1 MPPDTFAAEAFPY
14 LHKDGEYAKRFSQ
27 PTDLVR
33 NIRRVKRDELRDEYL
48 KLIEYAPHRAD
59 RGKCYFVDGHTG
71 IPSGTSESNRFEDHL
86 AMALWKLKKFWPRAD
101 GGQFYLLDYQFP
113 LQARRSD
120 RGIGKVDLVGLTEK
134 RRFMVIEL
142 KVKPKGE
149 KNRRENP
156 VAALLQG
163 LRYAAIVQANQEVI
177 AKEVESR
184 FKITV
189 AEQPPIVQVLAPE
202 DWWQGWIQFAGSTPT
217 ATGFGELAEDIEEQ
231 IGVTI
236 ECAALKVERQQL
248 SFGGDGQP
256 PRLARIPEL
265 RYLRLGAS

>member
-14 LHKDGEYAKRFSQ
+14 LHKDGEYAKRLSQ

-33 NIRRVKRDELRDEYL
+33 NIKQVKRDELRDEYL

-59 RGKCYFVDGHTG
+59 RGKCYLVDGHTG
-71 IPSGTSESNRFEDHL
+71 IPSGTSDSNRFEDHL
-86 AMALWKLKKFWPRAD
+86 AMALWKLKRFWPRAD

-113 LQARRSD
+113 LQARQSD
-120 RGIGKVDLVGLTEK
+120 RGIGKVDLVGLTKK

-149 KNRRENP
+149 NNRGKTP

-189 AEQPPIVQVLAPE
+189 AEQPPIVQVLAARGLVGRL
-202 DWWQGWIQFAGSTPT
+202 DTIRRQHAHRHWIWRARQRYRRTDRRNYRVRGAQGRT
-217 ATGFGELAEDIEEQ
+217 AATF
-231 IGVTI
+231 
-236 ECAALKVERQQL
+236 
-248 SFGGDGQP
+248 
-256 PRLARIPEL
+256 L
-265 RYLRLGAS
+265 RRR